1 MMQNNGMD
9 PQDQRNFILAM
20 ALMIGFILIYQVL
33 VVNPEQARR
42 QAQLQAAASAEVQ
55 NIGDSGLET
64 ADISIP
70 ASPVTVDEAILNDS
84 RLDFAGDRVSGSIRL
99 RGAVLDDLSLS
110 WYQKRWWNP
119 EFAKSTLM
127 LL

>member
-42 QAQLQAAASAEVQ
+42 QAELQAAASVRA
-55 NIGDSGLET
+55 T
-64 ADISIP
+64 AARSMMLCSKWNLTGTYLSKLLRRIAADDISLQ
-70 ASPVTVDEAILNDS
+70 ALAQNLG
-84 RLDFAGDRVSGSIRL
+84 R
-99 RGAVLDDLSLS
+99 
-110 WYQKRWWNP
+110 
-119 EFAKSTLM
+119 
-127 LL
+127 